1 MENHYETVN
10 ASDAERLNMTPEQHR
25 QLNFL
30 AGMPSGHTTMTR
42 EDLRTVLMET
52 GGNMLACGRLYDI
65 VGRDIGAGVYRVSL
79 TPTHP

>member
-1 MENHYETVN
+1 
-10 ASDAERLNMTPEQHR
+10 MTPEQHR

-30 AGMPSGHTTMTR
+30 AACPIGSTTMKHA
-42 EDLRTVLMET
+42 DLQTVLMET

-65 VGRDIGAGVYRVSL
+65 VGKPIGAGVYKVTL

>member
-1 MENHYETVN
+1 
-10 ASDAERLNMTPEQHR
+10 MTPEQTR

-30 AGMPSGHTTMTR
+30 AAMPCGSTTMER
-42 EDLRTVLMET
+42 DDLRAVLLQT

-65 VGRDIGAGVYRVSL
+65 VAKPLGAGVYRVTL

>member
-1 MENHYETVN
+1 
-10 ASDAERLNMTPEQHR
+10 MTSEQHR

-30 AGMPSGHTTMTR
+30 AGCPSGSTTMEC
-42 EDLRTVLMET
+42 EDLKTVLMET

-65 VGRDIGAGVYRVSL
+65 IGKPIGAGVYKVTL